1 MRFFLF
7 FRDSLALLRC
17 QVSEV
22 SEKTGPKGLQWLGA
36 LFVVAILGWLFLSL
50 DWKAVGEGF
59 KKVDYR
65 LFPVLVILLALNFVL
80 RAWRWGWLLPEGRKL
95 PLKSLLEA
103 TVFGFMAS
111 FILPFRA
118 GEVARP
124 WMLSRWEPVRFGAGV
139 ASIVV
144 ERIMDALVVVG
155 ILGLTVG
162 HWDSPPAWLGAGAR
176 LLGVVGGLGIV
187 GLILAYLFSAAF
199 TKLGQK
205 MISLVFR
212 GKFEAKLHELVDE
225 FFEGL
230 KAIRSFPQLAVVVI
244 TSIVMWL
251 EMAVFYQVGLHT
263 MGLSL
268 PLWAGLTVMVL
279 VALAVAVP
287 GLPGF
292 LGTFQ
297 FGCVGALALYAVGK
311 EEALSYSI
319 VMHVVQAVGIIGAG
333 LWILKARGLS
343 LKKAMAVE
351 R

>member
-1 MRFFLF
+1 M
-7 FRDSLALLRC
+7 
-17 QVSEV
+17 
-22 SEKTGPKGLQWLGA
+22 
-36 LFVVAILGWLFLSL
+36 
-50 DWKAVGEGF
+50 
-59 KKVDYR
+59 
-65 LFPVLVILLALNFVL
+65 
-80 RAWRWGWLLPEGRKL
+80 
-95 PLKSLLEA
+95 
-103 TVFGFMAS
+103 FGFMAS
-111 FILPFRA
+111 FVLPFRA

-124 WMLSRWEPVRFGAGV
+124 WVLSRWEPVRFGAGV

-155 ILGLTVG
+155 ILGLSVG
-162 HWDSPPAWLGAGAR
+162 HWESPPEWLGAGAR
-176 LLGVVGGLGIV
+176 LLGVVGGVGIV

-205 MISLVFR
+205 VISLVFR
-212 GKFEAKLHELVDE
+212 GKLEAKLHELVDE
-225 FFEGL
+225 FFTGL
-230 KAIRSFPQLAVVVI
+230 KAIRTFGQLAMVVI

-251 EMAVFYQVGLHT
+251 ELAVFYQVGLYA
-263 MGLSL
+263 MGLHL
-268 PLWAGLTVMVL
+268 PLWAGVTVMVL

-343 LKKAMAVE
+343 LKGAME

>member
-1 MRFFLF
+1 M
-7 FRDSLALLRC
+7 
-17 QVSEV
+17 SEDKGK
-22 SEKTGPKGLQWLGA
+22 SGSKGLQWLGA
-36 LFVVAILGWLFLSL
+36 LFVAAVLGWLFMSL

-59 KKVDYR
+59 KRVDYR
-65 LFPVLVILLALNFVL
+65 WFPVLVILLALNFVL
-80 RAWRWGWLLPEGRKL
+80 RSWRWKWLLPEGKKL

-155 ILGLTVG
+155 ILGLSVG
-162 HWDSPPAWLGAGAR
+162 HWESPPEWLDKGAR
-176 LLGVVGGLGIV
+176 LLGFVGVAGLV
-187 GLILAYLFSAAF
+187 GLLVCYLFAARL
-199 TKLGQK
+199 TKFGQRV
-205 MISLVFR
+205 ISIIFR
-212 GKFEAKLHELVDE
+212 GKLEEKLHELVDE
-225 FFEGL
+225 FFAGL
-230 KAIRSFPQLAVVVI
+230 KAIRSFGQLAVVVI

-251 EMAVFYQVGLHT
+251 EMAAFYQVGLVT
-263 MGLSL
+263 MGLDL
-268 PLWAGLTVMVL
+268 PIWAGVTVMVL

-297 FGCVGALALYAVGK
+297 FGCVGALALYAIGK
-311 EEALSYSI
+311 EDALSYSI

-333 LWILKARGLS
+333 LWILKSRGLS
-343 LKKAMAVE
+343 LKKAMPDSE
-351 R
+351 

>member
-1 MRFFLF
+1 
-7 FRDSLALLRC
+7 
-17 QVSEV
+17 VSEAKGT
-22 SEKTGPKGLQWLGA
+22 SGSKTVQLLGA
-36 LFVVAILGWLFLSL
+36 LFVIAVLGWLFMSL
-50 DWKAVGEGF
+50 DWKAVAEGF
-59 KKVDYR
+59 RKVDYR
-65 LFPVLVILLALNFVL
+65 LFPVLVILLAVNFLL
-80 RAWRWGWLLPEGRKL
+80 RSWRWAWLLPEGRTV

-111 FILPFRA
+111 FVLPFRA

-144 ERIMDALVVVG
+144 ERIMDALVVVT
-155 ILGLTVG
+155 ILGLSVG
-162 HWDSPPAWLGAGAR
+162 HWESPPEWLGAGAR
-176 LLGVVGGLGIV
+176 FLGMVAAVGLI
-187 GLILAYLFSAAF
+187 GLILAYLFSGAF
-199 TKLGQK
+199 TRFGQR

-212 GKFEAKLHELVDE
+212 GKFEEKLHQLVDE
-225 FFEGL
+225 FFAGL
-230 KAIRSFPQLAVVVI
+230 KAIRSFGQLAVVVI
-244 TSIVMWL
+244 LSILMWL
-251 EMAVFYQVGLHT
+251 EMALFYQVGLHT
-263 MGLSL
+263 MGMSL
-268 PLWAGLTVMVL
+268 PLWAGVTVMVL

-333 LWILKARGLS
+333 LLVLKARGLS
-343 LKKAMAVE
+343 FKKALPGE
-351 R
+351 G